1 MDTLFIVLAVFFLGC
16 SLVYGMGGG
25 VALASS
31 LFPILFKK
39 LNSDLDE
46 SYFWFIISL
55 VMFFSGIVSGSLSI
69 FLHFDLTV
77 IKTLFLASI
86 LFGVFF
92 RVLIEPARI

>member
-46 SYFWFIISL
+46 SYFWFI
-55 VMFFSGIVSGSLSI
+55 
-69 FLHFDLTV
+69 
-77 IKTLFLASI
+77 
-86 LFGVFF
+86 
-92 RVLIEPARI
+92 